1 MIDANTAFVILS
13 LLAMIGFAVMTIQ
26 ILKNNKTNFSGR
38 TLTELMIIANEQY
51 TPADRVILFA
61 KILDS
66 IDWHSVDPVQRELLV
81 RKLQSII
88 NFLDENNEK
97 AD

>member
-13 LLAMIGFAVMTIQ
+13 LLA
-26 ILKNNKTNFSGR
+26 
-38 TLTELMIIANEQY
+38 
-51 TPADRVILFA
+51 LFA